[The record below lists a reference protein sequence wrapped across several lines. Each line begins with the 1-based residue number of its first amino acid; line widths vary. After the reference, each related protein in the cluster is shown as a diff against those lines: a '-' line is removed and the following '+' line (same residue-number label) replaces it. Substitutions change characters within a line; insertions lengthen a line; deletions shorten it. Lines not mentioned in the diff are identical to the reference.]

1 MSYTT
6 AAATY
11 RRNAILTASPEKIVQ
26 MLYEGAILHLER
38 SHTALQ
44 DPTTTHSAQVGESL
58 SKAIG
63 IVGELRS
70 SLDHQAGGDLARNLD
85 LLYEFSVDE
94 ISQANIS
101 RTPEH
106 VEHTLHV
113 QRTLKEGWDG
123 IIPN

>member
-1 MSYTT
+1 MSYTA

-11 RRNAILTASPEKIVQ
+11 RRNAILTASPEKIIQ
-26 MLYEGAILHLER
+26 MLYEGAIVHLER

-44 DPTTTHSAQVGESL
+44 DRTTTHSAQVGESL

-63 IVGELRS
+63 IVSELRS
-70 SLDHQAGGDLARNLD
+70 CLDHEAGGDVAQNLD
-85 LLYEFSVDE
+85 LLYEYSVDE

-113 QRTLKEGWDG
+113 LRTLKEGWDG

>member
-26 MLYEGAILHLER
+26 LLYEGAILHLER

-44 DPTTTHSAQVGESL
+44 DPTTTHSAQVGEAL

-85 LLYEFSVDE
+85 RLYEFSVDE

-106 VEHTLHV
+106 VENTLQV
-113 QRTLKEGWDG
+113 LRTLKEGWDG

>member
-1 MSYTT
+1 MSYAT

-26 MLYEGAILHLER
+26 MLYEGAIRHLER
-38 SHTALQ
+38 AHTGLRDA
-44 DPTTTHSAQVGESL
+44 TTTHSAQVGEAL

-70 SLDHQAGGDLARNLD
+70 SLDEEAGGELAVNLSR
-85 LLYEFSVDE
+85 LYEFSIDQ

-101 RTPEH
+101 RKPEP
-106 VEHTLHV
+106 VENTLQV
-113 QRTLKEGWDG
+113 LRMLKEGWDG

>member
-26 MLYEGAILHLER
+26 LLYEGAILHLER

-58 SKAIG
+58 SKALG

-70 SLDHQAGGDLARNLD
+70 SLDREAGGDLATKLD

-113 QRTLKEGWDG
+113 LRTLKEGWDG